1 MKKIPF
7 SRLHLKNL
15 IQYLRVFTM
24 LKIKNLTVKVL
35 DKTIL
40 EDFNLEINRGE
51 IHVLMGQNG
60 AGEST
65 ISKVLLR
72 DLHYEITNGS
82 IILNEKNLLNMNTT
96 EVARESVFLIG
107 QNPVEIKG
115 VSNAEM
121 LRTTLNDQGK
131 KEENILEFNRHL
143 TRLCEKLLIPKEF
156 IHRDINYNMS
166 GGEKKKM
173 ELLHMWML
181 KPNFI
186 ILDEIDSGLDVDS
199 LKLVATSIREYYE
212 EYKPS
217 LLIITHQR
225 ALLEIVRPEFV
236 HVLNNKKIVQ
246 SGGYELASKIFN
258 EGFTGASII
267 DKSDNVE

>member
-1 MKKIPF
+1 
-7 SRLHLKNL
+7 
-15 IQYLRVFTM
+15 M
-24 LKIKNLTVKVL
+24 LKINNLTVKVL
-35 DKTIL
+35 DKIIL
-40 EDFNLEINRGE
+40 ENFNLEIKPGE

-60 AGEST
+60 AGKST

-72 DLHYEITNGS
+72 DTHYEVAKGTIT
-82 IILNEKNLLNMNTT
+82 LNEKDLLKMNTT
-96 EVARESVFLIG
+96 EVAREGVFLVG

-121 LRTTLNDQGK
+121 LRTTLSDQGK
-131 KEENILEFNRHL
+131 KEENILEFHHHL
-143 TRLCEKLLIPKEF
+143 TSLCERLSIPKEF

-181 KPNFI
+181 EPDFI

-199 LKLVATSIREYYE
+199 LKLVANSIKEYYE

-217 LLIITHQR
+217 LLIITHQKT
-225 ALLEIVRPEFV
+225 LLEIIKPEFV
-236 HVLNNKKIVQ
+236 HVLENKKITQ
-246 SGGYELASKIFN
+246 NGGFKLAETIFK
-258 EGFTGASII
+258 EGFSRASVI
-267 DKSDNVE
+267 DKSEESE

>member
-1 MKKIPF
+1 
-7 SRLHLKNL
+7 
-15 IQYLRVFTM
+15 M
-24 LKIKNLTVKVL
+24 LKIENVTVKVL

-40 EDFNLEINRGE
+40 EDFNLEINPGE

-60 AGEST
+60 AGKST
-65 ISKVLLR
+65 VSKVLLR
-72 DLHYEITNGS
+72 DPHYEVTKGS
-82 IILNEKNLLNMNTT
+82 ITLNEKDLLKMSTT
-96 EVARESVFLIG
+96 EVARAGLFLVN

-121 LRTTLNDQGK
+121 LRTALNDQGK
-131 KEENILEFNRHL
+131 KEQNILEFNRTL
-143 TRLCEKLLIPKEF
+143 MDLCEKLQIPTSF

-173 ELLHMWML
+173 ELLHMWVL

-199 LKLVATSIREYYE
+199 LKLVANSIKEYYE

-217 LLIITHQR
+217 ILIITHQKS
-225 ALLEIVRPEFV
+225 LLDIVKPHFV
-236 HVLNNKKIVQ
+236 HVLDHKKITQ
-246 SGGYELASKIFN
+246 SGDYELALKIFN
-258 EGFTGASII
+258 EGFSGASII
-267 DKSDNVE
+267 DKRDHIE

>member
-1 MKKIPF
+1 
-7 SRLHLKNL
+7 
-15 IQYLRVFTM
+15 M
-24 LKIKNLTVKVL
+24 LKIKDLTVKVL

-40 EDFNLEINRGE
+40 EDFNLEIKPGE

-60 AGEST
+60 AGKST
-65 ISKVLLR
+65 VSKVLLR
-72 DLHYEITNGS
+72 DTHYEVTKGS
-82 IILNEKNLLNMNTT
+82 ITLNEKDLLSMNTT
-96 EVARESVFLIG
+96 EVAREGVFLVG

-131 KEENILEFNRHL
+131 ATENILEFNRHL
-143 TRLCEKLLIPKEF
+143 TSLCEKLSISKDF

-181 KPNFI
+181 EPSFI

-199 LKLVATSIREYYE
+199 LKLVALSIKEYYE
-212 EYKPS
+212 KYKPS
-217 LLIITHQR
+217 IFIITHQK
-225 ALLEIVRPEFV
+225 ALLDIVKPKFV
-236 HVLNNKKIVQ
+236 HILDNKKIVQ
-246 SGGYELASKIFN
+246 NGGIELAETIFN
-258 EGFTGASII
+258 EGFSGASII
-267 DKSDNVE
+267 DKSDACE

>member
-1 MKKIPF
+1 
-7 SRLHLKNL
+7 
-15 IQYLRVFTM
+15 M
-24 LKIKNLTVKVL
+24 LKIENLTVKVL
-35 DKTIL
+35 DKTII
-40 EDFNLEINRGE
+40 ENFNLEINPGE

-60 AGEST
+60 AGKST

-72 DLHYEITNGS
+72 DYHYEVTKGS
-82 IILNEKNLLNMNTT
+82 ITFYEEDLLKMNTT
-96 EVARESVFLIG
+96 EVARQGLFLIG

-121 LRTTLNDQGK
+121 LRTTLIDQGK
-131 KEENILEFNRHL
+131 NELNILEFNREL
-143 TRLCEKLLIPKEF
+143 TNLCEKLEIPKDF

-199 LKLVATSIREYYE
+199 LKLVANSIVDYYK

-217 LLIITHQR
+217 IFIITHQK
-225 ALLEIVRPEFV
+225 ALLDIVKPEFV
-236 HVLNNKKIVQ
+236 HILSDKKIVQ
-246 SGGYELASKIFN
+246 SGGYELALKIFN
-258 EGFTGASII
+258 EGFSGASII
-267 DKSDNVE
+267 DRSDNVE

>member
-1 MKKIPF
+1 
-7 SRLHLKNL
+7 
-15 IQYLRVFTM
+15 M
-24 LKIKNLTVKVL
+24 LKIKDLTVKVL

-40 EDFNLEINRGE
+40 ENFSLEINKGE
-51 IHVLMGQNG
+51 IHALMGQNG
-60 AGEST
+60 AGKST

-72 DLHYEITNGS
+72 DHHYEITSGS
-82 IILNEKNLLNMNTT
+82 ITLNGKDLLSMNTT
-96 EVARESVFLIG
+96 EVAREGVFLVG

-121 LRTTLNDQGK
+121 LRTALTDQEK
-131 KEENILEFNRHL
+131 NKENILEFNRHL
-143 TRLCEKLLIPKEF
+143 THLCERLEIPKEF

-181 KPNFI
+181 EPNLI

-199 LKLVATSIREYYE
+199 LKLVANSILEYYQ

-217 LLIITHQR
+217 ILIITHQK
-225 ALLEIVRPEFV
+225 ALLDIVKPEYV
-236 HVLNNKKIVQ
+236 HILSNKKITQ
-246 SGGYELASKIFN
+246 SGGYDLALKIFN
-258 EGFTGASII
+258 EGFSGASII
-267 DKSDNVE
+267 DRSDTVE

>member
-1 MKKIPF
+1 
-7 SRLHLKNL
+7 
-15 IQYLRVFTM
+15 M
-24 LKIKNLTVKVL
+24 LKIENLTVKVL
-35 DKTIL
+35 DKVIL
-40 EDFNLEINRGE
+40 EDFNLEINPGE

-60 AGEST
+60 AGKST

-72 DLHYEITNGS
+72 DMHYEVSKGS
-82 IILNEKNLLNMNTT
+82 ITLNEKDLLTMNTT
-96 EVARESVFLIG
+96 EVAREGVFLVG

-121 LRTTLNDQGK
+121 LRTTLTDQGK
-131 KEENILEFNRHL
+131 TKENILEFNRHL
-143 TRLCEKLLIPKEF
+143 TSLCEKLSIPKDF

-181 KPNFI
+181 EPNFI

-199 LKLVATSIREYYE
+199 LKLVANSIKEYYE

-217 LLIITHQR
+217 ILIITHQK
-225 ALLEIVRPEFV
+225 ALLDIVKPDFV
-236 HVLNNKKIVQ
+236 HVLNSKKITQ
-246 SGGYELASKIFN
+246 SGGYNLAETIFN
-258 EGFTGASII
+258 EGFSGASII
-267 DKSDNVE
+267 DKSDACE